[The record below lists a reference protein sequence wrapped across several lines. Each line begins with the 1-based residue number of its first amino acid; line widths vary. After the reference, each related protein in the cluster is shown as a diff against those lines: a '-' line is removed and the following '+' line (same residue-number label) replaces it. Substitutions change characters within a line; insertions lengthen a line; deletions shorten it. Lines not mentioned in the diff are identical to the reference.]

1 MLMLIF
7 TNRALAKDYIEI
19 WPEGWSEVQPLFST
33 SIYADRF
40 SVEHDDL
47 GTSTFS
53 VDGLYFRELD
63 LTYRLIK
70 DSTIQEEIV
79 LVEKR
84 ELDNPVLNL
93 DDAGNRHLVWLE
105 RSLAGNSL
113 SYAKITVPYSGHEQV
128 VFLETKNTIQDLAAV
143 QEGDVT
149 HLVWSERDPYFQIN
163 YGRLENGKLVE
174 VTTITDS
181 TDLSVRPNIVLDEEG
196 TPHIIWYETTSVS
209 VQVFYSRLEEDGFSA
224 PLRVGV
230 GSIQDIQ
237 EGGTLALTARNDR
250 IYAAWAAVPRNANR
264 LFIHLTEIAAGRSS
278 QPVILAL
285 GSKPRFVPDTDEFQM
300 VWQGVGEFGAE
311 IHHGILRDGQIT
323 EKTNLTI
330 GRKMGFRPEVV
341 SQNGFLYIYWL
352 QADPNRG
359 FKLHE
364 INNQFPKKIT
374 LWRKIGL
381 DETAPLVHSLF
392 LAVSTIM
399 LSFVYTAMNL
409 GVLVVGGLLFALI
422 QRWEAYKKQPLFYQ
436 VLLAA
441 VLLLVISQLPIAA
454 GKPRFFGVIHY
465 ALSFVLA
472 TLGTYFLM
480 RPVKDRGFFVYAA
493 IFVLWMVLFGYF
505 SLLPQNI
512 LT

>member
-1 MLMLIF
+1 
-7 TNRALAKDYIEI
+7 
-19 WPEGWSEVQPLFST
+19 
-33 SIYADRF
+33 
-40 SVEHDDL
+40 
-47 GTSTFS
+47 
-53 VDGLYFRELD
+53 
-63 LTYRLIK
+63 
-70 DSTIQEEIV
+70 
-79 LVEKR
+79 
-84 ELDNPVLNL
+84 
-93 DDAGNRHLVWLE
+93 
-105 RSLAGNSL
+105 
-113 SYAKITVPYSGHEQV
+113 
-128 VFLETKNTIQDLAAV
+128 
-143 QEGDVT
+143 
-149 HLVWSERDPYFQIN
+149 
-163 YGRLENGKLVE
+163 
-174 VTTITDS
+174 
-181 TDLSVRPNIVLDEEG
+181 
-196 TPHIIWYETTSVS
+196 
-209 VQVFYSRLEEDGFSA
+209 
-224 PLRVGV
+224 
-230 GSIQDIQ
+230 
-237 EGGTLALTARNDR
+237 
-250 IYAAWAAVPRNANR
+250 
-264 LFIHLTEIAAGRSS
+264 
-278 QPVILAL
+278 
-285 GSKPRFVPDTDEFQM
+285 
-300 VWQGVGEFGAE
+300 
-311 IHHGILRDGQIT
+311 
-323 EKTNLTI
+323 
-330 GRKMGFRPEVV
+330 RPEVV